1 MLKLMLLLPPVSVN
15 TLRSSEM
22 CRTGCIQKNH
32 ASYGE
37 CLRDGVPA
45 VHGETT
51 SKVNKGLNDYAY
63 ARSLGLQ
70 PPTSSPEDSLK
81 TLRRAGA

>member
-1 MLKLMLLLPPVSVN
+1 
-15 TLRSSEM
+15 M
-22 CRTGCIQKNH
+22 CRTGCIEKNH
-32 ASYGE
+32 DSYGE
-37 CLRDGVPA
+37 CLRDGVPSI
-45 VHGETT
+45 HGETT

-70 PPTSSPEDSLK
+70 PATSSPEDSLK